1 MISGGKGLS
10 GKRGKGSKSEKISGG
25 GKALRSQGKGLSG
38 ERGKNLNNERGQ
50 RILGRKRE
58 KI

>member
-1 MISGGKGLS
+1 MISREEKTLGGKGGKDLKARRSQGGKGL
-10 GKRGKGSKSEKISGG
+10 KISGG
-25 GKALRSQGKGLSG
+25 GRRKD
-38 ERGKNLNNERGQ
+38 LNRERGQ